1 MSLQLKENEQKIVV
15 HIPMALKT
23 WGGKKVIVG
32 PTGQDLRKLD
42 RETRKDEKLIK
53 ALGRAYKWHKWLE
66 TGKCS
71 SAEDISQIENINKSY
86 IIKIMRLM
94 KLSPKI
100 IEAVL
105 DGRQPDNFGLSS
117 VEHSF
122 PMLWSEQEQKFQ
134 FLQK

>member
-1 MSLQLKENEQKIVV
+1 M
-15 HIPMALKT
+15 
-23 WGGKKVIVG
+23 
-32 PTGQDLRKLD
+32 RKLD